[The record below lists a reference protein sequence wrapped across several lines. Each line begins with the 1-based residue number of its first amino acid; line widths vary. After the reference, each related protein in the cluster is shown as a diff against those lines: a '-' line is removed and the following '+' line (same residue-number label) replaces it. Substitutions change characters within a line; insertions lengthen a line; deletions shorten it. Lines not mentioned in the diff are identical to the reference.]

1 MKQKKIVKENL
12 ILLKK
17 YFYQLNFFY
26 LPFSLNISNPGEG
39 NHYGANLPMKRNINS
54 INETDM
60 YGRIAKFKNV
70 SVVDSSILNDIPV
83 NTIALTLMAN
93 ALRIGKNFNQKFN
106 NLK

>member
-1 MKQKKIVKENL
+1 
-12 ILLKK
+12 
-17 YFYQLNFFY
+17 
-26 LPFSLNISNPGEG
+26 
-39 NHYGANLPMKRNINS
+39 MKRNINS